1 MRVSVV
7 AVVVVTTAERPKFN
21 SIETLFAVVAAV
33 AAVARST
40 LHSIC
45 KNSFKF
51 FFGLKN

>member
-7 AVVVVTTAERPKFN
+7 VVSTDERPKFN

-33 AAVARST
+33 AVVVAAVERST

-45 KNSFKF
+45 KNSLKF
-51 FFGLKN
+51 FPV